1 MAAGWRCRVG
11 EPSLQPP
18 HTQPR
23 PLLVLARRG
32 RPSRPITFSG
42 SSPVCW
48 VYTWPR
54 AGPGRSP
61 GTPRVFFFGG
71 GHPQAAPG
79 PLHTPAAQLRFCSR
93 SPQKGALPWSLAKL
107 RCSAPANT
115 DLNRSGRYAGE
126 VEPKVV
132 GETLCPAKSD
142 PKKAGQNNRPAPN
155 LGDIASGCHLPAPLL
170 AGGTTANRTSK
181 GPTTVR

>member
-1 MAAGWRCRVG
+1 MQGGGALIAT
-11 EPSLQPP
+11 PP
-18 HTQPR
+18 HPAPAPARSGTPWAAVTTDHLQRLIPG
-23 PLLVLARRG
+23 VLGLHLAPG
-32 RPSRPITFSG
+32 RP
-42 SSPVCW
+42 W
-48 VYTWPR
+48 QLPR
-54 AGPGRSP
+54 HPKGG
-61 GTPRVFFFGG
+61 FFWG

-181 GPTTVR
+181 GPTTAR